1 MPEPLFTTQIE
12 AGRDDPNI
20 VYSTALAEHITRK
33 DHETLRALAWQTIAD
48 MGCPIQCWCDLAYE
62 GHWFRVRTYRGAIEV
77 EALHIARPG
86 APSIYALP
94 DRAA

>member
-1 MPEPLFTTQIE
+1 MREHLFIKQVVPDKHDPEIFYAMSLGSHLT
-12 AGRDDPNI
+12 GR
-20 VYSTALAEHITRK
+20 